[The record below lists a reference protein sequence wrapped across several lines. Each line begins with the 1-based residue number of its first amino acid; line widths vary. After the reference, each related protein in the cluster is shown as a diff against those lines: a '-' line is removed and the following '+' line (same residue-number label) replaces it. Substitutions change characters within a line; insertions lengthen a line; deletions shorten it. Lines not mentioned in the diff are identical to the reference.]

1 MGLQLSACSL
11 TAHTPPE
18 NIQHEGYV
26 RCSLAIA
33 AVAVAEEEVAD
44 QKTDEQFLTAFRYG
58 YPYASAAYVAPTSYV
73 APTTYVAPASVA
85 APVHVKY
92 ATSLPAYTYTAGAYP
107 YTYPSTLGV
116 RSTAY

>member
-1 MGLQLSACSL
+1 M
-11 TAHTPPE
+11 
-18 NIQHEGYV
+18 
-26 RCSLAIA
+26 AIA

-92 ATSLPAYTYTAGAYP
+92 ATSLPASVAAPVHVKYATSLPAYTYTAGAYP
-107 YTYPSTLGV
+107 YTYPSTLGI
-116 RSTAY
+116 RSTAYGKPVSANLNH

>member
-1 MGLQLSACSL
+1 MG
-11 TAHTPPE
+11 
-18 NIQHEGYV
+18 
-26 RCSLAIA
+26 LAIA

-107 YTYPSTLGV
+107 YTYPSTLGI
-116 RSTAY
+116 RSTLRSRWTGRWRSSLRLPLRLPLRHRRRC

>member
-1 MGLQLSACSL
+1 MG
-11 TAHTPPE
+11 
-18 NIQHEGYV
+18 
-26 RCSLAIA
+26 LAIA

-85 APVHVKY
+85 AP
-92 ATSLPAYTYTAGAYP
+92 AGAYP
-107 YTYPSTLGV
+107 YTYPSTLGI
-116 RSTAY
+116 RSTAYGPAGLVAGALPYGYPYGYPYATVAVAEKKE